1 VAADAVSAV
10 VAFSLATDVSTYR
23 DAAFD
28 AKALVLTLRPLLLS
42 SFGFRPSSL
51 KTVSNISVG
60 SLMNDVILYAAEL
73 KDRRSRLLFDVLR
86 VCERGAYFHFQVVPL
101 VAWRGSTFSIDI
113 TSTVHENLNG
123 K

>member
-10 VAFSLATDVSTYR
+10 VAFSVATDASTYR

-51 KTVSNISVG
+51 ETVSNISVG
-60 SLMNDVILYAAEL
+60 SLVNDVILYAAEL
-73 KDRRSRLLFDVLR
+73 IDLRSRLLFDVLR
-86 VCERGAYFHFQVVPL
+86 VCERGALFHLQVVL
-101 VAWRGSTFSIDI
+101 GSVAR
-113 TSTVHENLNG
+113 
-123 K
+123 